1 MEDYNG
7 VLGML
12 EANGDVVL
20 IEEHIEEVCYSFFN
34 PTSPFIKPDNIKRL
48 EQKYPQK
55 NFIWGGETADRL
67 FEIWEHAET
76 NQRKKDFVVLVFAT
90 HLGER
95 KNVFVMFLRKIQ
107 KADEV
112 FYRGLPTELLAS
124 LGLSK
129 YSREVSGRKV
139 SIGFMLGR
147 GLRNILKIFK

>member
-20 IEEHIEEVCYSFFN
+20 IQENIGKICYPFPI
-34 PTSPFIKPDNIKRL
+34 PTSPLTKPDNIKRL

-76 NQRKKDFVVLVFAT
+76 NQRKKDFVYLAFGT
-90 HLGER
+90 HMGER
-95 KNVFVMFLRKIQ
+95 KKVFVMFLRKVQ

-112 FYRGLPTELLAS
+112 FYREIPTEILAS
-124 LGLSK
+124 VGLSK
-129 YSREVSGRKV
+129 YSREVSSRKV
-139 SIGFMLGR
+139 SIGFMIGR